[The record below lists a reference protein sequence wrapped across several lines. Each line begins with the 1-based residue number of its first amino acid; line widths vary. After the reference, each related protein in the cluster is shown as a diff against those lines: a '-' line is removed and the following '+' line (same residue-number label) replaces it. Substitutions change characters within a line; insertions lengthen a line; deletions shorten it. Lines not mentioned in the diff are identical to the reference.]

1 MKKSMKIVMEKC
13 FCVLPN
19 SKCDIKAIP
28 LEQVERLA
36 ILIAFITI
44 LKTRKKNK
52 NHIVLEAPR
61 GQSQERSLFVL
72 PDTETSLSQE
82 GTLSHRL
89 CGKIYFATHGR
100 AFIQKFW
107 PCVPCLRSRFK
118 REWWYRGGISV
129 HPPDWGK
136 D

>member
-13 FCVLPN
+13 FCILPN

-61 GQSQERSLFVL
+61 GQS
-72 PDTETSLSQE
+72 
-82 GTLSHRL
+82 
-89 CGKIYFATHGR
+89 
-100 AFIQKFW
+100 
-107 PCVPCLRSRFK
+107 
-118 REWWYRGGISV
+118 
-129 HPPDWGK
+129 
-136 D
+136 